1 MTTAINPLEVD
12 IRLAVGTPVGNTP
25 VMLICPFHDDRVGSL
40 AVYRDNCNCF
50 GCSYHL
56 KRRFAALAFLIGAW
70 NGVGSEESERVRR
83 AVVSITPRLHEFV
96 GTAPAKV
103 NTWTPPPI
111 SDYDVE
117 LFHSYLL
124 RYKRNRLED
133 ELIGRRGY
141 DIETIKRFRLGHTGS
156 HFTIPVPNLD
166 NGYKSIRYR
175 ADDGILDKDEPDF
188 RKYEGTWGH
197 NQPCL
202 FPLSSL
208 RGVRTLEALW
218 ITEGEYD
225 AISVIQAGDTALTV
239 TGGVGNCAKVVQ
251 MIAALG
257 IQVDRWVIAVDQDNA
272 GNVASD
278 KLMRKLYD
286 TGEKATR
293 ARWDTF
299 KDLTE
304 YYGAGGKRGDVW
316 YEA

>member
-175 ADDGILDKDEPDF
+175 ADDGILDKDE
-188 RKYEGTWGH
+188 
-197 NQPCL
+197 
-202 FPLSSL
+202 
-208 RGVRTLEALW
+208 
-218 ITEGEYD
+218 
-225 AISVIQAGDTALTV
+225 
-239 TGGVGNCAKVVQ
+239 
-251 MIAALG
+251 
-257 IQVDRWVIAVDQDNA
+257 
-272 GNVASD
+272 
-278 KLMRKLYD
+278 
-286 TGEKATR
+286 
-293 ARWDTF
+293 
-299 KDLTE
+299 
-304 YYGAGGKRGDVW
+304 
-316 YEA
+316 